1 MIIKE
6 NYSSIIMNQSERKQ
20 LSNLDDLILSA
31 SKEELI
37 KIQEIDRQNQLE
49 GHSLYEIYLDSTN
62 LIDQKIKNSRKN

>member
-1 MIIKE
+1 
-6 NYSSIIMNQSERKQ
+6 MNQSESKQ

-31 SKEELI
+31 SKEELN

>member
-20 LSNLDDLILSA
+20 LTNLDDLILSA